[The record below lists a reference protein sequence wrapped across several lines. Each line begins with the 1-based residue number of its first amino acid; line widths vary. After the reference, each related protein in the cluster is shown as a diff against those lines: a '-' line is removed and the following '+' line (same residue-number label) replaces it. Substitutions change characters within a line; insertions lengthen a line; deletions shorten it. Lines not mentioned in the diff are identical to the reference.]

1 MDNVSEFLAD
11 ESVFFWNIAD
21 IRISAKLTYPLQN
34 DSIKLV
40 EERGFKLDETIY
52 MLMRALAGRDT
63 SKETFDK
70 IIKRGTMNVVEVN
83 GKYQKYEPIYVFR
96 RG

>member
-1 MDNVSEFLAD
+1 
-11 ESVFFWNIAD
+11 
-21 IRISAKLTYPLQN
+21 
-34 DSIKLV
+34 
-40 EERGFKLDETIY
+40 